1 MKKFQDFLFKNTT
14 TKQTIAKNSLWLFLG
29 DIFGR
34 LLRMGLIVYAA
45 RTLGTS
51 GWGVF
56 SYATSIG
63 ILLMSL
69 SDIGISGIITR
80 EASQKKEEYTTLIST
95 ALVIK
100 AVLLVASIGLVLGIS
115 PLISHISQT
124 HGIFLLIATISFF
137 DTIRELGFSINRAF
151 EKMEREMV
159 VKTIMNVA
167 ILVLGIIFLK
177 INLSPKSMALA
188 YAVGSGIGAFIII
201 FMIRNETKQL
211 IGTVDRKKVGTLLKT
226 AWPFAVITLVAIL
239 LANVDTYMLGLWKDA
254 SEIGLYASVQRIYAF
269 VAVIPSTIAVATFP
283 LMSRLAHTD
292 QDKFRLTLEKA
303 LGVLL
308 AISVPIAV
316 GGALMSRELVLM
328 VFGQA
333 YAAAAPVMLV
343 MMLMVIAAFPLILL
357 ANAVFAYDRQR
368 SLSGVYIAGMVAN
381 IGLNAIL
388 IPKFG
393 ALGAALA
400 TCISN
405 IIMTGSVFIKVRRI
419 NPLSIVPTLRT
430 LLVPLMILVLVVV
443 GAEYLSLSPVVTIV
457 LAALAYLLTLHVSK
471 APLVKDVRDIIK
483 ISPS

>member
-254 SEIGLYASVQRIYAF
+254 SEIGLYASVQRIYGLLWESIF
-269 VAVIPSTIAVATFP
+269 LEFP
-283 LMSRLAHTD
+283 
-292 QDKFRLTLEKA
+292 
-303 LGVLL
+303 
-308 AISVPIAV
+308 
-316 GGALMSRELVLM
+316 
-328 VFGQA
+328 
-333 YAAAAPVMLV
+333 
-343 MMLMVIAAFPLILL
+343 
-357 ANAVFAYDRQR
+357 
-368 SLSGVYIAGMVAN
+368 
-381 IGLNAIL
+381 
-388 IPKFG
+388 
-393 ALGAALA
+393 
-400 TCISN
+400 
-405 IIMTGSVFIKVRRI
+405 
-419 NPLSIVPTLRT
+419 
-430 LLVPLMILVLVVV
+430 
-443 GAEYLSLSPVVTIV
+443 
-457 LAALAYLLTLHVSK
+457 
-471 APLVKDVRDIIK
+471 
-483 ISPS
+483 